1 MLGTDKGLEGDSL
14 EVQGRVM
21 FFHAGSIQG
30 PWISKG
36 GEKTILGMQAK
47 ESSRTQNRFGGVKS
61 ARVVG
66 KIEAPGPQP
75 F

>member
-1 MLGTDKGLEGDSL
+1 
-14 EVQGRVM
+14 M

-36 GEKTILGMQAK
+36 GEKAILGMQAK